1 MDNQQAI
8 DDALNKLEIKNEVV
22 VGDETIIVEPEVV
35 LDADGKVVVEPIV
48 DPIVEPEVKVNPPGY
63 IDNVEDWVAAG
74 KDPKL
79 FKSPELYSAE
89 YERIKE
95 IKDLKET
102 MQTVVDGVSEWKEA
116 QTRSMDLQLQQAKD
130 AAANDLAVAK
140 EDDDVD
146 AAIKA
151 QKKISELDTP
161 QQPAVYQPNPVITKF
176 YSNNLILDKNNSQ
189 YDPEVF
195 QDTAM
200 FQKAILDKLT
210 GGDQTIQL
218 TPSQIERSL
227 VLALKDAKA
236 LSPDKFVSPRNT
248 RKSAPVTPRTKVQQ
262 NEDDYSARLKS
273 VKSNTMNRHDTSA
286 GIDVYNMLKAKA
298 DAIVDP
304 AKKAKALKSV
314 ETYART
320 VLGD

>member
-1 MDNQQAI
+1 MSDQQAI
-8 DDALNKLEIKNEVV
+8 DDALDNLEIENEEV
-22 VGDETIIVEPEVV
+22 VGDEIINAEV
-35 LDADGKVVVEPIV
+35 KVVVEPIV
-48 DPIVEPEVKVNPPGY
+48 EVDTNTKVKENPPGY
-63 IDNVEDWVAAG
+63 IDNVDDWVAAG

-89 YERIKE
+89 YERIQE

-102 MQTVVDGVSEWKEA
+102 MQTVVDGVGEWKEQ
-116 QTRSMDLQLQQAKD
+116 QTQAMALQLQQAKD
-130 AAANDLAVAK
+130 EAATELETAK
-140 EDDDVD
+140 EEDDVD

-151 QKKISELDTP
+151 QKKISDLNIP
-161 QQPAVYQPNPVITKF
+161 QQEAYKLNPIITKF

-189 YDPEVF
+189 YDKEVF

-210 GGDQTIQL
+210 GGDETIQL
-218 TPSQIERSL
+218 TDSQIQRSL

-248 RKSAPVTPRTKVQQ
+248 RKAAPSTPRTNVQQ
-262 NEDDYSARLKS
+262 KGGDYSSRLKS
-273 VKSNTMNRHDTSA
+273 VKSNSMNKHDTSA
-286 GIDVYNMLKAKA
+286 GLDVYNMLKAKA
-298 DAIVDP
+298 EAIADP
-304 AKKAKALKSV
+304 AQKAKALKSV
-314 ETYART
+314 ETYAKT